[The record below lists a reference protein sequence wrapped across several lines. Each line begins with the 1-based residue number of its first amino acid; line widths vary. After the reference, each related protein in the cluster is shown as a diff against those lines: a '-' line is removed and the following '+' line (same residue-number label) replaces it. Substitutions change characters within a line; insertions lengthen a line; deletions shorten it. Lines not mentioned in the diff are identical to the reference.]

1 MATTSNKEKRV
12 AQKMAE
18 LVNDITLNLNIVGTY
33 LADEEEIIYQRL
45 VEVFNSAEQSRA
57 DLELTKS
64 ESGRRKLLARAEKV
78 LSKLPRDPDED
89 I

>member
-1 MATTSNKEKRV
+1 MTSKSSKEKRV

-45 VEVFNSAEQSRA
+45 VEVFNSAEQMRA
-57 DLELTKS
+57 DMELTKS
-64 ESGRRKLLARAEKV
+64 ESGRRELLARVDKF
-78 LSKLPRDPDED
+78 LTTLPKDPDED